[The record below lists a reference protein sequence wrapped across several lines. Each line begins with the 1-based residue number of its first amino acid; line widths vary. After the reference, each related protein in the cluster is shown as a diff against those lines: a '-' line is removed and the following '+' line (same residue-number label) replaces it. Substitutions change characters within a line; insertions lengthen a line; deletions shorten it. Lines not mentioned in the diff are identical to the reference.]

1 MIIDKNFFLIYAV
14 RNACI
19 CSTCSVGVIRQLLRL
34 MPFFGGGGGGGG
46 GGVVE
51 GGVRGEGG
59 GCCGGGSEGVNAT

>member
-34 MPFFGGGGGGGG
+34 MPFFWGGGGGGG
-46 GGVVE
+46 
-51 GGVRGEGG
+51 R
-59 GCCGGGSEGVNAT
+59 CCGGGSEGGRGGVLWRGE